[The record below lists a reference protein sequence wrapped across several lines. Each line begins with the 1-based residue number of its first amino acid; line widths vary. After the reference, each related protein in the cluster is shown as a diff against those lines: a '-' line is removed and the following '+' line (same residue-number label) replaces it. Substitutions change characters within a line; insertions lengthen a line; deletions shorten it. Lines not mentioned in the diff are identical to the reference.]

1 MCQPK
6 MTDPIL
12 PTPAEQA
19 LDDVAVMLA
28 PLVRWLLAQGI
39 PLTALVRTLREV
51 YLSEAHDDLG
61 RRGRR
66 VTDSALSVLTGV
78 HRKEVRAFMESRHEP
93 TGLPSVSRLTPTP
106 AAVLFTQWITD
117 PAYRCAGEGEG
128 GGGEVRRELPRHGPA
143 PSFEALARDASRD
156 VHPRT
161 LLEELE
167 RLGLVAVQF
176 DRVRLLSDRFV
187 PPVHDPVAVQTMAVN
202 VADHIAAAVRNLQ
215 ADQPAQRVLEQSV
228 FADGLSAESAE
239 HLGQVARQLWGVAL
253 EGMVREARAC
263 VERDT
268 LRGTEPTHGTPD
280 ERNARV
286 RFGVYYHHEM
296 KNSNTRGR
304 TEQ

>member
-1 MCQPK
+1 MWPPK
-6 MTDPIL
+6 MTDPIS

-19 LDDVAVMLA
+19 LNEVAVMLA

-39 PLTALVRTLREV
+39 PLTALVRTLRGV

-93 TGLPSVSRLTPTP
+93 TGLSVASRLAPTP
-106 AAVLFTQWITD
+106 AAALFTQWITD
-117 PAYRCAGEGEG
+117 PAYRAVGEGEAVRG
-128 GGGEVRRELPRHGPA
+128 VRRELPRHGPA

-167 RLGLVAVQF
+167 RLGLVAVQL
-176 DRVRLLSDRFV
+176 DRVLLLSDRFV

-202 VADHIAAAVRNLQ
+202 VADHIAAAVHNLQ
-215 ADQPAQRVLEQSV
+215 ADQPEQRVLEQSV
-228 FADGLSAESAE
+228 FADGLSAASAE
-239 HLGQVARQLWGVAL
+239 HLGEIARQLWGVAL

-263 VERDT
+263 IEQDAA
-268 LRGTEPTHGTPD
+268 RGIEPTSGLLE

-286 RFGVYYHHEM
+286 RFGVYYHQEM
-296 KNSNTRGR
+296 RNSSKPQ
-304 TEQ
+304 ED